1 MDEDAM
7 GRRQDREQLTREAEP
22 ASPEKP
28 KSRRRRLLAAG
39 IGAVAALAAGAVAIR
54 RAAIREGTD
63 RLSVV
68 RLEPDRSGWKITVAG
83 QLEPHGRYQNKKAGV
98 AAARALAR
106 GLAPSELVIY
116 RRDGR
121 EQDRHRYEPSAA

>member
-1 MDEDAM
+1 M

-22 ASPEKP
+22 ASTEKP

-39 IGAVAALAAGAVAIR
+39 IGAAAALAAGAVAIR
-54 RAAIREGTD
+54 RAAIRKGTD
-63 RLSVV
+63 RPSVV
-68 RLEPDRSGWKITVAG
+68 RLEAEQSGWKVSVAG
-83 QLEPHGRYQNKKAGV
+83 RIEPHGRYQNKKSGV

-106 GLAPSELVIY
+106 ELAPSELVIY

-121 EQDRHRYEPSAA
+121 EQDRHRYEPSTA